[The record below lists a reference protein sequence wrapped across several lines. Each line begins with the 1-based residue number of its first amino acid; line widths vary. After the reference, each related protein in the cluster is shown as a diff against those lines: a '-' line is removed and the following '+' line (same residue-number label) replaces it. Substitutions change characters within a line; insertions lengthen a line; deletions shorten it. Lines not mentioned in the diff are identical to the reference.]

1 MTFKSL
7 PLVPREVKA
16 TEAVLERLYAAARL
30 GLKNDAL
37 ALRAGLLPIEFNR
50 LRQMDP
56 VADMA
61 VMKGYADS
69 EAEMATTLYEAG
81 KGGDVKAALEVL
93 RHRHDWVA
101 KQQVQ
106 VDVAQQISI
115 TAALEQAQSRV
126 MELVHEVTDARA
138 PVLGGPRAGVDG
150 QALESVVSERP

>member
-7 PLVPREVKA
+7 PLVPREIKA
-16 TEAVLERLYAAARL
+16 TEAVLERLYNAARL
-30 GLKNDAL
+30 GLKGEAL

-50 LRQMDP
+50 LRQLDP

-81 KGGDVKAALEVL
+81 REGDVKAALEVL
-93 RHRHDWVA
+93 KHRHDWVA

-106 VDVAQQISI
+106 VDVSQQISVKL
-115 TAALEQAQSRV
+115 ALEQAQARLNQMVEEVDDVVPRV
-126 MELVHEVTDARA
+126 THQHPNTMELTDATAEVR
-138 PVLGGPRAGVDG
+138 R
-150 QALESVVSERP
+150 

>member
-7 PLVPREVKA
+7 PLVPREIRA

-30 GLKNDAL
+30 GLKGEAL

-69 EAEMATTLYEAG
+69 EAEMSTTLYEAG
-81 KGGDVKAALEVL
+81 KAGDVKAALEVL
-93 RHRHDWVA
+93 KHRHDWVA

-106 VDVAQQISI
+106 VDVSQQISVKL
-115 TAALEQAQSRV
+115 ALEQANARISQMVEEVEDAAPRLQRQHPNT
-126 MELVHEVTDARA
+126 MELTDATA
-138 PVLGGPRAGVDG
+138 
-150 QALESVVSERP
+150 ALHR